1 MNGTER
7 GSLEEGKNGGTS
19 QGNAKEGQ
27 VMGEVFG
34 FGVIGCGLVSDFH
47 GRGIGELDEARVVC
61 ATDMDTARAQAFVGK
76 YGGVAL
82 GSSEEVCAH
91 PEVDVVSVLTPN
103 AHHAEHVIRAAE
115 HGKHVIVEKPPEMTL
130 EKTDRMVAACRAANV
145 RLAVS
150 LQVRLRTAIRT
161 MKAAVEAGR
170 FGRLLA
176 ADAYMKW
183 HRPTA
188 YYLSDAWRSRREEGA
203 GVTIQHA
210 FHYLDLL
217 LHLAG
222 PVTQVQAWMTNLI
235 HPEVELEDTC
245 TARLGFA
252 CGAEGFLR
260 ATTAMYPGTDIRIE
274 LNGENGTAVMVG
286 ERMVQWQ
293 FREEEPGDEAIRQI
307 GSEAAQTAAT
317 GAAAF
322 GHAEHMRLIAD
333 MLDAIREGRDPHVT
347 VESGRETLATALA
360 MYQSADE
367 GRIVAVDG

>member
-1 MNGTER
+1 M
-7 GSLEEGKNGGTS
+7 
-19 QGNAKEGQ
+19 GQ
-27 VMGEVFG
+27 PG
-34 FGVIGCGLVSDFH
+34 FGIIGCGLVSDFH
-47 GRGIGELDEARVVC
+47 GKGIGELDGARVVC
-61 ATDMDTARAQAFVGK
+61 ATDMNAERAAAFAAK
-76 YGGVAL
+76 YGGEAL
-82 GSSEEVCAH
+82 ATSEAVCSH
-91 PEVDVVSVLTPN
+91 PEVDIVSVLTPN

-130 EKTDRMVAACRAANV
+130 GKTDRMLAACRAANV

-150 LQVRLRTAIRT
+150 LQVRFRTAIRV

-222 PVTQVQAWMTNLI
+222 PVTDVQAWMTNLI

-245 TARLGFA
+245 TARLAFA
-252 CGAEGFLR
+252 RGAEGFLR
-260 ATTAMYPGTDIRIE
+260 ASTAMYPGTDIRIE

-286 ERMVQWQ
+286 ERVVQWQ
-293 FREEEPGDEAIRQI
+293 FREEQPEDEEIRRI

-322 GHAEHMRLIAD
+322 GHAEHARLIAD
-333 MLDAIREGRDPHVT
+333 MLDAIREGRDPYVT
-347 VESGRETLATALA
+347 VESGRQTLATALA
-360 MYQSADE
+360 MYESADR
-367 GRIVAVDG
+367 GCPVKVAD

>member
-1 MNGTER
+1 M
-7 GSLEEGKNGGTS
+7 
-19 QGNAKEGQ
+19 AD
-27 VMGEVFG
+27 VMGFG
-34 FGVIGCGLVSDFH
+34 IIGCGLVSDFH
-47 GRGIGELDEARVVC
+47 GRAIGDLENARAVC
-61 ATDMDTARAQAFVGK
+61 ATDMDAERAQAFVEK
-76 YGGVAL
+76 YGGEAL
-82 GSSEEVCAH
+82 ASSEAVCSH
-91 PEVDVVSVLTPN
+91 PDVDLVSVLTPN

-130 EKTDRMVAACRAANV
+130 EKTDQMITACRAANV

-150 LQVRLRTAIRT
+150 LQVRFRTAVRA
-161 MKAAVEAGR
+161 MRAAVKAGR

-188 YYLSDAWRSRREEGA
+188 YYLSDAWRSRRDEGA

-222 PVTQVQAWMTNLI
+222 PVSQVQAWMTNLI
-235 HPEVELEDTC
+235 HPEVDLEDTC
-245 TARLGFA
+245 TAKLDFA
-252 CGAEGFLR
+252 CGAQGFLR

-293 FREEEPGDEAIRQI
+293 FRDERPQDEETRQI

-322 GHAEHMRLIAD
+322 GYTEHKLLIAD
-333 MLDAIREGRDPHVT
+333 MLDAVREGRDPYVT
-347 VESGRETLATALA
+347 VESGRQTLATALA
-360 MYQSADE
+360 MYDSADA
-367 GRIVAVDG
+367 GTPVGVA

>member
-1 MNGTER
+1 
-7 GSLEEGKNGGTS
+7 
-19 QGNAKEGQ
+19 
-27 VMGEVFG
+27 MGDAFRFG
-34 FGVIGCGLVSDFH
+34 IIGCGLVSDFH
-47 GRGIGELDEARVVC
+47 GEGIGDLEAARVVC
-61 ATDMDTARAQAFVGK
+61 ATDMNAERVQAFVGK
-76 YGGVAL
+76 YGGEAL
-82 GSSEEVCAH
+82 ATSEEVCSH
-91 PEVDVVSVLTPN
+91 PDVDIVSVLTPN

-130 EKTDRMVAACRAANV
+130 EKTDRMIAACKAADV

-150 LQVRLRTAIRT
+150 LQVRFRPAIRA

-183 HRPTA
+183 HRPTE

-222 PVTQVQAWMTNLI
+222 PVAQVQAWMTNLI
-235 HPEVELEDTC
+235 HPEVDLEDTC
-245 TARLGFA
+245 TARLDFA
-252 CGAEGFLR
+252 CGAQGFLR

-293 FREEEPGDEAIRQI
+293 FRDERPEDEETRKI

-322 GHAEHMRLIAD
+322 GYAEHKMLIAD
-333 MLDAIREGRDPHVT
+333 VLDAIREERDPYVT
-347 VESGRETLATALA
+347 VESGRQTLATALA
-360 MYQSADE
+360 MYDSADA
-367 GRIVAVDG
+367 GQPVDVA

>member
-1 MNGTER
+1 MAETY
-7 GSLEEGKNGGTS
+7 
-19 QGNAKEGQ
+19 
-27 VMGEVFG
+27 G
-34 FGVIGCGLVSDFH
+34 FGIIGCGLVSDFH
-47 GRGIGELDEARVVC
+47 GRSINDLGNARIVC
-61 ATDMDTARAQAFVGK
+61 ATDMALDRAKAFAEK
-76 YGGVAL
+76 YGGEVL
-82 GSSEEVCAH
+82 GSSEEVCSH
-91 PEVDVVSVLTPN
+91 PDVSVVSVLTPN
-103 AHHAEHVIRAAE
+103 AYHAEHVIRAAE

-130 EKTDRMVAACRAANV
+130 EKTDRMIAACKAAKV

-150 LQVRLRTAIRT
+150 LQVRFRTAIRA
-161 MKAAVEAGR
+161 MKAAVESGR

-183 HRPTA
+183 HRPTE

-222 PVTQVQAWMTNLI
+222 PVAQVQAWMTNLV
-235 HPEVELEDTC
+235 HPEVNLEDTA
-245 TARLGFA
+245 TALLDFG
-252 CGAEGFLR
+252 CGAQGFLR

-293 FREEEPGDEAIRQI
+293 FRDEQPEDDETRRI
-307 GSEAAQTAAT
+307 GSAAAQTAAT

-322 GHAEHMRLIAD
+322 GYAEHKMLIAD
-333 MLDAIREGRDPHVT
+333 MLDAIRQGRDPYVT
-347 VESGRETLATALA
+347 VESGRKTLATALA
-360 MYQSADE
+360 MYESADT
-367 GRIVAVDG
+367 GKPVSLT